1 MLTGDY
7 QNGEFELQS
16 AVARG
21 LVSNLPVKCREYIE
35 GSLAAGEG
43 TLALED
49 ATHFVA
55 FYEATVSPRA
65 FDALKT
71 LERDYPRKILPA
83 LIETLR
89 TCVEPTP

>member
-7 QNGEFELQS
+7 EDGEFELQS

-21 LVSNLPVKCREYIE
+21 LVSNLSVKCRESIE

-49 ATHFVA
+49 AAHFVE
-55 FYEATVSPRA
+55 FYGATVSPRV

-71 LERDYPRKILPA
+71 LVRDYPRRSLPA

-89 TCVEPTP
+89 TRVEPTH